1 MQSSP
6 YRDPPPYPGHS
17 KQLLQPGLR
26 QSFSGS
32 ETSTDVSLSSSENLS
47 TCQRQEPQGEET
59 HPQEMYYDLKPMPEG
74 YSMLAR
80 LGMHLPVDVKNLND
94 QTVFATNNQHTMNN
108 IYMTPSTQYYPTTIP
123 LTVPSTW
130 ENNPIITG
138 PTDSRIIPLNA
149 TVSMPS
155 NIAYTNQCFSQQNMD
170 PQVLQYLS
178 NLPPPPEYKA
188 KSDSESS
195 VKKDLRRSYEMLDK
209 VERTRSQPDLTRFG
223 DSKFRQP
230 SPQGSQFYAGEK
242 SPENKGEVISIM
254 QAKDGDKIERS
265 ADTTMLLARTT
276 TMVEILTSE
285 NKTLRE
291 KNKTLQE
298 ELIRTRKRVAA
309 LQKCE
314 QEITKVTDEYK
325 TLEQKSRKLQQ
336 WEAAYRQKLEEENK
350 KLMAE
355 NRNLKEQLQ
364 GVSNPLTQEMTEND
378 MRTELRKKEA
388 IVANLMSVNKELQG
402 SKEQMHVDVVKSR
415 QTVEQQR
422 SEIDILDNALTN
434 AQSNVVRLEEEC
446 KKKQLYMER
455 LDQLQKAFGS
465 LQLATEKREQMEQ
478 QLRNKLENE
487 LEQLRQQEQEKKES
501 GSQTLK
507 GNKDRPHLHESVDE
521 LKAQLQEKDRKLLEL
536 EAEAAKWEQRCLAE
550 TAKKQS
556 EQNTNLGDKDNQ
568 IAVFEKSAVEME
580 KLLSESKSEK
590 LRHMEEAFQAK
601 KKATELEARVKEL
614 QTSLVEKE
622 AMVKALQRSTL
633 GRSNGVHTLHCTPL
647 HSSLISTG
655 SLTRQASTSQVD
667 DPTFR
672 DFGLI
677 KHTKSGSTSDIGL
690 TTSFAVDTSCQ
701 DKLNVSSDSDE
712 KNEEFNLWQV

>member
-108 IYMTPSTQYYPTTIP
+108 IYMTPSTQYYSTTIP

-355 NRNLKEQLQ
+355 NKSLKEQLQ

-487 LEQLRQQEQEKKES
+487 LEQLRQQE
-501 GSQTLK
+501 L
-507 GNKDRPHLHESVDE
+507 
-521 LKAQLQEKDRKLLEL
+521 
-536 EAEAAKWEQRCLAE
+536 WEQRCLAE

-568 IAVFEKSAVEME
+568 IAVFEKSALEME

-601 KKATELEARVKEL
+601 KKAAELEARVKEL